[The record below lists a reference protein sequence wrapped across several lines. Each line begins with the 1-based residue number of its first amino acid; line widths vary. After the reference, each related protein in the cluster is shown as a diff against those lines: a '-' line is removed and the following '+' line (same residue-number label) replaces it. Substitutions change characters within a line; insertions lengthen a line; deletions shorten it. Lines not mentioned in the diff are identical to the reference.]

1 VSSVGDYVLFIALPF
16 YIYQLTGSVLATSGT
31 FIAETAPSLVVGPF
45 AGVLVDRWDRRRIKV
60 IADLLRGTLILT
72 LVLVRS
78 AELVWLVYLVAFLE
92 AAVSQFS
99 IPAVGALVPSLVS
112 SEQLGRANS
121 ISGIRNQLSQLVG
134 FPLGGALMASGG
146 LPVVVVV
153 DVGSYFVSAAA
164 MALLHPPTGLGFRSP
179 GATPE
184 PATIG
189 LKLWG
194 EWREG
199 LEAIAARPVLSG
211 LLLVMAFAV
220 LAQSLVNPLLVPLVK
235 EVLGGGAREFGFLA
249 TSQAVGGILGGLLLG
264 QFLPHAR
271 RGPIVAGWI
280 AVGVIVAVIV
290 NMPLLTL
297 AYALIA
303 LLGVPSIAA
312 NIGMQTMLQEAAPD
326 RVRGRVFAT
335 VGVVQSVVLLAGMAA
350 AGVIADEVGTASTL
364 DLAAGL
370 FALAGVAAAV
380 LLPRSTPA
388 TSEA

>member
-1 VSSVGDYVLFIALPF
+1 
-16 YIYQLTGSVLATSGT
+16 
-31 FIAETAPSLVVGPF
+31 
-45 AGVLVDRWDRRRIKV
+45 
-60 IADLLRGTLILT
+60 
-72 LVLVRS
+72 
-78 AELVWLVYLVAFLE
+78 
-92 AAVSQFS
+92 
-99 IPAVGALVPSLVS
+99 
-112 SEQLGRANS
+112 
-121 ISGIRNQLSQLVG
+121 
-134 FPLGGALMASGG
+134 
-146 LPVVVVV
+146 
-153 DVGSYFVSAAA
+153 
-164 MALLHPPTGLGFRSP
+164 
-179 GATPE
+179 
-184 PATIG
+184 
-189 LKLWG
+189 
-194 EWREG
+194 
-199 LEAIAARPVLSG
+199 
-211 LLLVMAFAV
+211 MAFAV